1 MYDFPLYDKCYTMS
15 YMTTTDT
22 ILSTR
27 ISPRIKTAAER
38 QSKRDEL
45 SLSDVT
51 RMLLKAYA
59 KGDISI
65 RVEEGK

>member
-1 MYDFPLYDKCYTMS
+1 MPE
-15 YMTTTDT
+15 TDA

-27 ISPRIKTAAER
+27 ISPRIKLAAER

-59 KGDISI
+59 KGDIKIS
-65 RVEEGK
+65 VSQ

>member
-1 MYDFPLYDKCYTMS
+1 MPE
-15 YMTTTDT
+15 TDVH
-22 ILSTR
+22 LSTR
-27 ISPRIKTAAER
+27 ISPRIKLAAER

-65 RVEEGK
+65 TIQEKNH

>member
-1 MYDFPLYDKCYTMS
+1 MPEADVN
-15 YMTTTDT
+15 
-22 ILSTR
+22 LSVR
-27 ISPRIKTAAER
+27 ISPRIKMAAER

-59 KGDISI
+59 KGDIDIVICADKKNS
-65 RVEEGK
+65 